1 MNHIRHRR
9 IASKYADSVQKTQG
23 ELESTTY
30 YVDAVIQEE
39 ASRMVYEEILKL
51 SEVGRQVMVLALE
64 GYSNDEIAEKLGI
77 SVNTVRTHKARA
89 YQYLRG
95 RLNEL
100 RILLLLLQPW

>member
-1 MNHIRHRR
+1 M
-9 IASKYADSVQKTQG
+9 
-23 ELESTTY
+23 L
-30 YVDAVIQEE
+30 
-39 ASRMVYEEILKL
+39 
-51 SEVGRQVMVLALE
+51 LALE
-64 GYSNDEIAEKLGI
+64 GFSNDEIAEKLGI

>member
-1 MNHIRHRR
+1 MNHIRHQR

-51 SEVGRQVMVLALE
+51 SEVGRQVMLLALE
-64 GYSNDEIAEKLGI
+64 GFSNDEIAEKLGI

-95 RLNEL
+95 R
-100 RILLLLLQPW
+100 

>member
-1 MNHIRHRR
+1 
-9 IASKYADSVQKTQG
+9 
-23 ELESTTY
+23 
-30 YVDAVIQEE
+30 
-39 ASRMVYEEILKL
+39 MVYEEILKL
-51 SEVGRQVMVLALE
+51 SEVGRQVMLLALE

-77 SVNTVRTHKARA
+77 SVNTVRTHEARA